1 MKKLAILIVLILA
14 PLAGMS
20 QNDAPVIKDASTIK
34 TEISVA
40 NVASKRN
47 HNYFVAKNEVI
58 KINYKKSEDLIS
70 IKSFRKTTQL
80 RSKNKRR
87 C

>member
-1 MKKLAILIVLILA
+1 MKKLVILIVIILA

-20 QNDAPVIKDASTIK
+20 QNDTPIIKDAATIN
-34 TEISVA
+34 TEMTVA
-40 NVASKRN
+40 DVSNKRN
-47 HNYFVAKNEVI
+47 HNYFVAKNEVV
-58 KINYKKSEDLIS
+58 KINYKKSQDLIS